1 MYQHRIAKAQFRFTP
16 RVSLRY
22 TSAHS
27 VFDCHFDVRI
37 QLGPNVC
44 IDLLTTPQVQ
54 NPPYQPHGVTSR
66 IPQDRT
72 NTFYKLLEARFR
84 RL

>member
-1 MYQHRIAKAQFRFTP
+1 MYQRRIAKAQVRFTP
-16 RVSLRY
+16 RIFLTH

-27 VFDCHFDVRI
+27 VLDCHFDVRI

-44 IDLLTTPQVQ
+44 IDPLTTPQVQ

-66 IPQDRT
+66 MPQDRT
-72 NTFYKLLEARFR
+72 NTFYKLFEALFR